1 LDKENGTSLWY
12 DAIQKE
18 MKNIKSALHFL
29 PDSESVHI
37 GYKHIPCQEDI
48 RLIPQVPW
56 HTQVLSQSIHIA
68 FLLPH

>member
-37 GYKHIPCQEDI
+37 GYKHIPCLIIFDVKMDITKKDVLWQEDI
-48 RLIPQVPW
+48 RLIPQVP
-56 HTQVLSQSIHIA
+56 
-68 FLLPH
+68 